1 MARKRDPRRN
11 QALDI
16 FLKNEGKI
24 DLTKIADKLDVS
36 AGTIRGWK
44 SKDKWSEHLNGTFQ
58 SKVTERSDKNTE
70 RSNKKG
76 APIGNTNARGNSG
89 NPSASPPR
97 GNQNAFK
104 HGLFAKHMPEES
116 LKIAEELN
124 DSDPSD
130 IIWNNIMIQYTAII
144 RAQKIMFVESQDD
157 LSKETSGWS
166 SGAEGGSET
175 YDIQYAWDKQANF
188 MNAQAR
194 AMTALSK
201 LIKQFVLIS
210 DEQDERRKKLE
221 LMDAQIIKLKAENS
235 NNQTENEAVV
245 IVDAWSDSDE

>member
-1 MARKRDPRRN
+1 MARKRDPRRD
-11 QALDI
+11 QALEMFKKANGSI
-16 FLKNEGKI
+16 TNKEI
-24 DLTKIADKLDVS
+24 SEKLLVPEKTVS
-36 AGTIRGWK
+36 AWK
-44 SKDKWSEHLNGTFQ
+44 SKDSWVKHLNGVLQ
-58 SKVTERSDKNTE
+58 INERSTPKKTP
-70 RSNKKG
+70 NKKG
-76 APIGNTNARGNSG
+76 APIGNKNAKGNSG

-104 HGLFAKHMPEES
+104 HGLFAKLMPEES
-116 LKIAEELN
+116 LKIADELN
-124 DSDPSD
+124 DSAPSD

-144 RAQKIMFVESQDD
+144 RAQKIMFVESRDD
-157 LSKETSGWS
+157 LSKEVSGWS

-201 LIKQFVLIS
+201 LIKQFVSIA
-210 DEQDERRKKLE
+210 DEQDERRKKLD
-221 LMDAQIIKLKAENS
+221 LMDAQIIKFKAENS

>member
-1 MARKRDPRRN
+1 MARKRDPRRD
-11 QALDI
+11 QALGMFKKANGSI
-16 FLKNEGKI
+16 TNKEI
-24 DLTKIADKLDVS
+24 SEKLLVPEKTVS
-36 AGTIRGWK
+36 AWK
-44 SKDKWSEHLNGTFQ
+44 YRDKWNEVLQNN
-58 SKVTERSDKNTE
+58 ERSTSKNDCSTT
-70 RSNKKG
+70 NKKG
-76 APIGNTNARGNSG
+76 APIGNKNAKGNSG

-104 HGLFAKHMPEES
+104 HGLFAKHLPEDS